1 MTIQRYE
8 ETARYAQMVVHGDTI
23 YLAGQVAEDW
33 DQDIAGQMKEIFAKI
48 DRLLSQAGST
58 KSKILTMTCWIH
70 DFADYCVFNET
81 YDAWVDRENLPAR
94 ATVKAELLDAR
105 VRIEVM
111 LTAAR

>member
-1 MTIQRYE
+1 MTIRRFE
-8 ETARYAQMVVHGDTI
+8 ETARYAQMVVHGDAV
-23 YLAGQVAEDW
+23 YLAGQIADDW
-33 DQDIAGQMKEIFAKI
+33 DQDIAGQAKEIFAKI
-48 DRLLSQAGST
+48 DGLLSRAGST
-58 KSKILTMTCWIH
+58 KSKILTMICWIK
-70 DFADYCVFNET
+70 DFADYCAFNET